1 MASATL
7 PQPWPR
13 SNASPVR
20 GAEAGTGRDAV
31 ANGGSSRAGRLS
43 RVLPGSETT
52 APRTPARH
60 ATMAI
65 MAQAP
70 WDAEHTVRSHT
81 SGRALAQS
89 VASRVRLA
97 LAGHMQDSAAWE
109 SARGPLTERDLLLF
123 SPRQQQLLVTA
134 SRKRTATNRP
144 NPVPPRG
151 MSSQVRENP
160 LHVRIH
166 ADGLVRLIAGVPGSD
181 VASLRLSRD
190 LGTCS

>member
-1 MASATL
+1 
-7 PQPWPR
+7 
-13 SNASPVR
+13 VR

-70 WDAEHTVRSHT
+70 WDAEHT